1 MLNEKDSSVFLLF
14 CGHGC
19 KVIVP
24 FSSCNLSSAVV
35 IPFILLMI
43 LSRVYCLY
51 VSQTKVKTNIPTCKI
66 GCTPMTK
73 ERVSSGVAGLDIML
87 GGGYVTGRTML
98 VAGGPGTGKTILSW
112 HFLFEG
118 IANDEKVMLVSL
130 DQGQETIMNDIS
142 EFGWS
147 PERAVASGNLTILSG
162 KLDIVPTDG
171 HYEYVISFEEPFL
184 REQPLT
190 VPRLAELINKKA
202 EETKAS
208 RIAVDGLGPLV
219 ELAGDQFRVR
229 QLVYGFIQDLNS
241 RDNTILLTHE
251 LRKSNLANND
261 LPYFLSDGV
270 LELNMLYSSGD
281 YVRTMRIVKVRGI
294 KHMMKPVMFKISD
307 DGIVAF
313 PEARLPE

>member
-1 MLNEKDSSVFLLF
+1 
-14 CGHGC
+14 
-19 KVIVP
+19 
-24 FSSCNLSSAVV
+24 
-35 IPFILLMI
+35 
-43 LSRVYCLY
+43 
-51 VSQTKVKTNIPTCKI
+51 
-66 GCTPMTK
+66 MTK
-73 ERVSSGVAGLDIML
+73 ERVSSGVAGLDTML

-118 IANDEKVMLVSL
+118 IANDENVVLVSL
-130 DQGQETIMNDIS
+130 DQSQETIVNDIS
-142 EFGWS
+142 EFGWR
-147 PERAVASGNLTILSG
+147 PERAINSGNLTILSG
-162 KLDIVPTDG
+162 KLNIVPTDG
-171 HYEYVISFEEPFL
+171 HYEYVISFQEPFL

-202 EETKAS
+202 EEADAS
-208 RIAVDGLGPLV
+208 RIAIDGLGPLI
-219 ELAGDQFRVR
+219 ELAGDEFRVR

-241 RDNTILLTHE
+241 RNNTILLTHE
-251 LRKSNLANND
+251 LRKSNQANND

-270 LELNMLYSSGD
+270 IELDMLYSSGD

-294 KHMMKPVMFKISD
+294 KHVMKPVMFKISD